1 MIIQLSILFKYV
13 VKYVLFLLGVNENRW
28 LHNSQNSFLEYLSHC
43 NKQSW
48 CIYLMEPVQMQG
60 WNNCRSIVA
69 SQRHTRQM
77 SPKCQIQKKK
87 ILSINFHLICHF
99 YLLPWSAWFKPSSVT
114 LSVLGEALESI
125 FSTLYLL

>member
-1 MIIQLSILFKYV
+1 MNIQFSILFKYV
-13 VKYVLFLLGVNENRW
+13 TYVLFLLGVNENRW

-87 ILSINFHLICHF
+87 ILSINFHLICHKF

>member
-1 MIIQLSILFKYV
+1 MNIQLSILSKYV
-13 VKYVLFLLGVNENRW
+13 VKYVLSLLGVNENRW

-87 ILSINFHLICHF
+87 KFCQ
-99 YLLPWSAWFKPSSVT
+99 
-114 LSVLGEALESI
+114 
-125 FSTLYLL
+125 

>member
-1 MIIQLSILFKYV
+1 MNIQLSILSKYV

-77 SPKCQIQKKK
+77 SPKCQIKKK
-87 ILSINFHLICHF
+87 KFCQ
-99 YLLPWSAWFKPSSVT
+99 
-114 LSVLGEALESI
+114 
-125 FSTLYLL
+125 

>member
-1 MIIQLSILFKYV
+1 MLKGNLFGISGEYTKKWKEKYIMNIQLSILFKYA

-60 WNNCRSIVA
+60 
-69 SQRHTRQM
+69 
-77 SPKCQIQKKK
+77 
-87 ILSINFHLICHF
+87 
-99 YLLPWSAWFKPSSVT
+99 
-114 LSVLGEALESI
+114 
-125 FSTLYLL
+125 

>member
-1 MIIQLSILFKYV
+1 MNIQLSILFKYV
-13 VKYVLFLLGVNENRW
+13 TYVLFLLGVNENRW

-77 SPKCQIQKKK
+77 SPKCQIQKKNP
-87 ILSINFHLICHF
+87 SINFHLICRKF